1 MAFSI
6 WDENEDGT
14 ISCQHLGK
22 VMRSLGQ
29 NPTSRDLKEMM
40 QDVDTDGN
48 NFHYSNLTM
57 ASKTN
62 CTPVQYFPC
71 NLVDIMGNLWTALT
85 IYTLTLHTYDK

>member
-1 MAFSI
+1 MQFKGILKSELLGFTVSEFNVAFSI

-40 QDVDTDGN
+40 QDVDIDGS
-48 NFHYSNLTM
+48 NFHWNNLT
-57 ASKTN
+57 
-62 CTPVQYFPC
+62 F
-71 NLVDIMGNLWTALT
+71 
-85 IYTLTLHTYDK
+85 YTDNSFSY